1 MDGNYDLLISKI
13 NEFTRKFYLNKL
25 LRGSIYATAS
35 ITILYLLLFTFVY
48 FTYPGVF
55 IKTVLFFSF
64 ILISL
69 AAITFWIFLP
79 LLALLKLTKQL
90 TLSEAAV
97 LIGNHFFTV
106 KDKLMNTLQLK
117 ELADQYPGNRQ
128 LILAS
133 IDQKITTLK
142 PIPFASA
149 IRLNDN
155 RKHLKYILLPFAVI
169 IMIAIVAPAIL
180 KIGTYNFVQYNK
192 EILPEA
198 PFDFILLNKNL
209 SLTQGDDLTLNLHLK
224 GNELPQEVYLTEGLN
239 SYKLEKA
246 DLSHFTYTLKNLQ
259 KNKKIR
265 FSAGGFN
272 SAPFEISV
280 HSRPSILNVSAELHY
295 PAYLS
300 KANQLQENVSDLL
313 IPEGTSISWKI
324 QTENS
329 QKLRFKL
336 NNDINQLL
344 VENGT
349 SLFKAVIR
357 NNASYLIA
365 PQGINGFTSDSLTH
379 QITVIKDQFPTLNVI
394 EKPDSLSSKALYF
407 SGTVTDD
414 HGFSSLHFSYALQE
428 PGKKN
433 QPVFKS
439 ISIKKNQAENPFFY
453 FWDLSKIKIS
463 PGQSLIYYFEVSDN
477 DGVNGPKTT
486 RSPIHTFNAP
496 NAGQISQKLESGN
509 QTLKNKMSSA
519 IKLASTVEKESKK
532 LGEAL
537 LDKKQ
542 LTFEDKKDIEKL
554 LKKQKD
560 LEDAV
565 KEIKN
570 QNEKN
575 TFEKNEN
582 DLLKEDMKDKQKQID
597 DLFKNVLDDKTK
609 ELLEKLQSLV
619 NENNKDQAQEA
630 ISNMQV
636 DNKSLKNELNRILE
650 LYKQLEFEQ
659 NLKNK
664 TDRLN
669 DLAKEQQDLSKQTA
683 GSKVPTEDLKNKQ
696 DKLNKDFQQMKK
708 ELNELGKKNEAL
720 ERPNAFKNPEKEARE
735 IEKQQ
740 QDSKDQLDKNNKSK
754 ASENQKNAGK
764 QMEQLAQKMKDEQQE
779 SSGKENNLNV
789 QELRKLLEN
798 LLSSSFDQEKIML
811 TLKQMRSGDAT
822 YTAEVQKQQV
832 IKENMTS
839 IGDSL
844 YSLSKR
850 VPQIESAVNEEMQ
863 KINFNIRESLD
874 HLSNRQTA
882 AANRNQQYTMT
893 SINNLALMLNE
904 ALSQLQEMMKNAKG
918 GGKGGKQSMQ
928 QLQQMQK
935 QLNENMQKAK
945 DQMQQTG
952 NKGTVPKSAGSEA
965 FAKMA
970 QQQQMIRTALQKLNQ
985 EGNKD
990 GGNKMGNLNQVI
1002 KDMKLTESELVN
1014 KRIEQNTINRQKD
1027 VLTKLLNAEKA
1038 EREQDQDPNR
1048 ESKAGKD
1055 LPPSYRKMVEQFQKQ
1070 QRSET
1075 ELLQKLPPG
1084 LNYYYKNKV
1093 NEYYKLLNSPK

>member
-1 MDGNYDLLISKI
+1 MEGNYDLLISKI

-25 LRGSIYATAS
+25 LRGSIYAAAT
-35 ITILYLLLFTFVY
+35 ITVLYLLLFTLVY
-48 FTYPGVF
+48 FTYPGVV
-55 IKTVLFFSF
+55 IKTILFFSF
-64 ILISL
+64 VVVSVT
-69 AAITFWIFLP
+69 AITFWMIRPILSLF
-79 LLALLKLTKQL
+79 KLTRQL

-106 KDKLMNTLQLK
+106 KDKLVNTLQLK
-117 ELADQYPGNRQ
+117 ELAEQYPGNRQ

-133 IDQKITTLK
+133 IDQKITTLN

-149 IRLNDN
+149 IRLNEN
-155 RKHLKYILLPFAVI
+155 KKHLKYILLPLAVI
-169 IMIAIVAPAIL
+169 LMIAIVSPAIL
-180 KIGTYNFVQYNK
+180 KIGTYNFVKYN
-192 EILPEA
+192 EETLPKA
-198 PFDFILLNKNL
+198 PFDFVLLNKNL
-209 SLTQGDDLTLNLHLK
+209 SLTQGEDLTLSLHLK
-224 GNELPQEVYLTEGLN
+224 GDELPQEVYVTEGLN

-246 DLSHFTYTLKNLQ
+246 DISHFNYTFKNVQ
-259 KNKKIR
+259 KEKQIR

-272 SAPFEISV
+272 SAPFQISV
-280 HSRPSILNVSAELHY
+280 HSRPSILAVSAELHF

-300 KANQLQENVSDLL
+300 KVNQVAENVNDLL
-313 IPEGTSISWKI
+313 IPEGTTISWKI

-329 QKLRFKL
+329 EQLRFKL
-336 NNDINQLL
+336 DNQIHLL
-344 VENGT
+344 PVENGN
-349 SLFKAVIR
+349 SAFKAVIR
-357 NNASYLIA
+357 GNASYLIA
-365 PQGINGFTSDSLTH
+365 PQGSSGSISDSLTH
-379 QITVIKDQFPTLNVI
+379 QITVIKDQFPTLTVKEN
-394 EKPDSLSSKALYF
+394 PDSLSSKALYF
-407 SGTVTDD
+407 SGRVTDD
-414 HGFSSLHFSYALQE
+414 HGFSSLKFSYAIQE
-428 PGKKN
+428 SAKN
-433 QPVFKS
+433 NLPVFKS
-439 ISIKKNQAENPFFY
+439 ITIKKNQIENVFFY
-453 FWDLSKIKIS
+453 FWDLSKIKVK
-463 PGQSLIYYFEVSDN
+463 PGQSLIYYFEVADN

-486 RSPIHTFNAP
+486 RSPVHTYNAP
-496 NAGQISQKLESGN
+496 NAEQISQKLESGN
-509 QTLKNKMSSA
+509 QTLKDKMSSA
-519 IKLASTVEKESKK
+519 IKLASSVEKESKK

-542 LTFEDKKDIEKL
+542 LTFDDKKDIQSL
-554 LKKQKD
+554 LQKQKD
-560 LEDAV
+560 LENAV
-565 KEIKN
+565 KDIKN
-570 QNEKN
+570 INEKN

-609 ELLEKLQSLV
+609 ELLEKLQSLM
-619 NENNKDQAQEA
+619 NENNKDQTQEA
-630 ISNMQV
+630 ISNMQL

-664 TDRLN
+664 SDRLS

-683 GSKVPTEDLKNKQ
+683 ESKVSKEDLKNKQ
-696 DKLNKDFQQMKK
+696 EKLTKDFQQIKK
-708 ELNELGKKNEAL
+708 ELSELGKKNDAL
-720 ERPNAFKNPEKEARE
+720 ERPNAFGNPEKETNE
-735 IEKQQ
+735 IEEQQ
-740 QDSKDQLDKNNKSK
+740 QESKDQLAKNNKSK
-754 ASENQKNAGK
+754 ASENQQKAGK
-764 QMEQLAQKMKDEQQE
+764 QMAQLAQKMKEEQQE
-779 SSGKENNLNV
+779 SSGKENNVNA

-798 LLSSSFDQEKIML
+798 LLSNSFDQEKIML

-832 IKENMTS
+832 IKDNMKS

-863 KINFNIRESLD
+863 KINFNIGESLD

-1002 KDMKLTESELVN
+1002 KEMKLTESELVN

-1027 VLTKLLNAEKA
+1027 VLTKLLNADKA

-1055 LPPSYRKMVEQFQKQ
+1055 LPPSYRKMVEQFEKQ
-1070 QRSET
+1070 QGSEI